1 MRNLIN
7 LIGLRRALLG
17 GVAAA
22 TLLGAP
28 AQALPVYAGTAQTNA
43 GGQTPAVTSSGST
56 VSVDLRANRTILDWT
71 SFNLQAGESAN
82 FYFDQRNWIAL
93 NRVTGSQ
100 ININGAVNG
109 FQAAGVGAGP
119 TGGNVWFYSP
129 QGIAFGPNARVNVA
143 GLLATSSAVNTAAF
157 LTVNGQNIPFTG
169 SGSGGPITVAAGAQL
184 NSSHH
189 VALIAPQVTTAAGS
203 TFTSGDSGSV
213 LYGAAD
219 TFEVQLFPANL
230 DWTIFT
236 FIVPGRA
243 AGTPVPQALNIAG
256 QTTSGTIYLAAYS
269 RAAVVGQLI
278 NAPGLLTARSSIAA
292 YGQVTITTGRNIIL
306 GQPGPGDNAPVANLN
321 PGLTIGHATFG
332 EINADGNVNVIL
344 TPTNYDQGPQGNIT
358 GTKIRAG
365 QGLVIGGSIVS
376 IPGGVSAGDAGVNAR
391 GASIVAGQQLTI
403 PTITVAGDLFFG
415 SRAASST
422 FDTATSGGNLTV
434 MNLQTVSGNRLSSGG
449 TMTINSGAGPINVAN
464 VSAGGAMSINTGGAI
479 NITNLTGT
487 TIDLGSTGAQ
497 TIGSAVGSGSLTFRS
512 GGLANIGS
520 LTTPALTINAGSVR
534 LGTASVGG
542 EAVLRTVNL
551 DLLTSFTAGDLTI
564 ESIPGSFILGGTAEP
579 GLTDAE
585 FQRIRVTGAVNL
597 YAGLRVPI
605 AGIPNP
611 SFGDFEVRTL
621 TIDPTRVPTLNL
633 YANSARE
640 VRVVGPVDTVGNGAG
655 MIRIGAPEVG
665 SAWAPKT
672 IKLMDPSDPVDFAA
686 GVPADVL
693 ANTRRFEFYATGD
706 ILIGS
711 QRFVE
716 LVSSTSEPIDL
727 SRGLPAGVAPTP
739 DEVGRLYLVG
749 ASLKMAAGGRIL
761 TQNTSPAG
769 SEVSIVLTGAGVPAS
784 EPLLSIGRAQNAQVF
799 VSLASPTGLQS
810 GSSVALSNRIARFDS
825 DSSSASSSGIF
836 VNGCALGVGCAL
848 STPASQFR
856 IEAFSA
862 PTPVTAAIDPPVLSP
877 LPPAVDGDERET
889 EAVTTGAGNEEIWR
903 RADQ

>member
-1 MRNLIN
+1 MRNLSTFTS
-7 LIGLRRALLG
+7 LRRALLG
-17 GVAAA
+17 GAAA
-22 TLLGAP
+22 AALAALP
-28 AQALPVYAGTAQTNA
+28 AQALPVFAGTSQTNA
-43 GGQTPAVTSSGST
+43 GGQTPVVTSSGST
-56 VSVDLRANRTILDWT
+56 VNVDLRANRTILDWST
-71 SFNLQAGESAN
+71 FNLQSGETAN

-93 NRVTGSQ
+93 NRVTGSA

-109 FQAAGVGAGP
+109 IQAAGVGAGP

-129 QGIAFGPNARVNVA
+129 QGIAFGSNARVNVA
-143 GLLATSSAVNTAAF
+143 GLLATSAAVNTAAF
-157 LTVNGQNIPFTG
+157 LTANGQNIPFTG

-203 TFTSGDSGSV
+203 TFTSGDSGTV

-243 AGTPVPQALNIAG
+243 AGTPIPQALNIAG

-269 RAAVVGQLI
+269 RAAMASQLI

-344 TPTNYDQGPQGNIT
+344 TPTNNDQGPQGNLT
-358 GTKIRAG
+358 ATKIRAG
-365 QGLVIGGSIVS
+365 QGLSMVGSVVT

-415 SRAASST
+415 SRASTTT
-422 FDTATSGGNLTV
+422 FDTVTSGGNVTL
-434 MNLQTVSGNRLSSGG
+434 MNNQAMTGNRLSSAG
-449 TMTINSGAGPINVAN
+449 TMTIQSAAGAFNVAN
-464 VSAGGAMSINTGGAI
+464 VSAGGAMTLNTGGAI

-497 TIGSAVGSGSLTFRS
+497 TIGSATGSGSLLFRS

-520 LTTPALTINAGSVR
+520 LTTPTLTINAGSIR
-534 LGTASVGG
+534 LGTASVSG

-551 DLLTSFTAGDLTI
+551 DLLTSFTAGNLTI

-585 FQRIRVTGAVNL
+585 FQRIRVTGALNL
-597 YAGLRVPI
+597 YAGLRAPI

-611 SFGDFEVRTL
+611 PFGDFEVRTL
-621 TIDPTRVPTLNL
+621 TIDPTKVPTLNL
-633 YANSARE
+633 YANLDRE

-655 MIRIGAPEVG
+655 LIRIGDPMAG
-665 SAWAPKT
+665 SPWAPKT
-672 IKLMDPSDPVDFAA
+672 IKLMDPSDPVDFTA
-686 GVPADVL
+686 GVPAEVL

-711 QRFVE
+711 QRFVD
-716 LVSSTSEPIDL
+716 LVSSTTEPIDL
-727 SRGLPAGVAPTP
+727 SRGLPEGVAPTP
-739 DEVGRLYLVG
+739 EEAGRLYLLG

-761 TQNTSPAG
+761 TQNTSPVG
-769 SEVSIVLTGAGVPAS
+769 SEVSIVLTGAGVPDN
-784 EPLLSIGRAQNAQVF
+784 EPLLTLGRAQSAQVF
-799 VSLASPTGLQS
+799 VSFASPAGLTS
-810 GSSVALSNRIARFDS
+810 GTTVSLSNRIARLEGDT
-825 DSSSASSSGIF
+825 SAAAQIF

-856 IEAFSA
+856 IESFSA
-862 PTPVTAAIDPPVLSP
+862 PAPLTAAVDPPVLSP
-877 LPPAVDGDERET
+877 LPPPLDDDERES
-889 EAVTTGAGNEEIWR
+889 EAVTTGTGNEEIWR
-903 RADQ
+903 RDER